1 MSGNLGGAIDEKTL
15 RIVDVAEHE
24 PRIHVDN
31 VLRGLPM
38 MSAPAPQLVRF
49 VHGITDFIPRN
60 IQGGDQFFWRYNA
73 RDEEELHTHL
83 VKQTTGKGF
92 DNDAPLVQKAISDS
106 FEKYPKLQ
114 ALYHR

>member
-1 MSGNLGGAIDEKTL
+1 MSSDLGGAIDEKTV
-15 RIVDVAEHE
+15 RFSDVAEHD

-38 MSAPAPQLVRF
+38 MSAPAPQLIRF

-83 VKQTTGKGF
+83 VKHTTGKGF
-92 DNDAPLVQKAISDS
+92 DNDPFRVQKAISDS